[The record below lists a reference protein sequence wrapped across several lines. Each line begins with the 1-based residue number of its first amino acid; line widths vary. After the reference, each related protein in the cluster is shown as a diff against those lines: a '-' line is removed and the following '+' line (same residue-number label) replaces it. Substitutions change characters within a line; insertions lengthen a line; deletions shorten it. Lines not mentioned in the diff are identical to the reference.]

1 MALERHH
8 AEVVPGRLAD
18 RGDPGAAGLGENWGW
33 LLVQRD
39 WSLRQREPRPGS
51 VIAELLR
58 RVAAAAAWLR
68 RLSYDAPSRRAAMD
82 LERAEAL
89 GDGHQLEHVDVDVGG

>member
-1 MALERHH
+1 MALEHHH

-39 WSLRQREPRPGS
+39 WSLRQREPRPGGVVS
-51 VIAELLR
+51 ELR
-58 RVAAAAAWLR
+58 HRVAAVAAWLR
-68 RLSYDAPSRRAAMD
+68 RLVCGAPRRAVQDPAP
-82 LERAEAL
+82 
-89 GDGHQLEHVDVDVGG
+89 

>member
-1 MALERHH
+1 MALEHHH
-8 AEVVPGRLAD
+8 AEAVPGRLAD
-18 RGDPGAAGLGENWGW
+18 RSDPAPPGIGENWGW

-51 VIAELLR
+51 VVAELRR

-68 RLSYDAPSRRAAMD
+68 RLVCGAPRGAVQDTAR
-82 LERAEAL
+82 
-89 GDGHQLEHVDVDVGG
+89 

>member
-1 MALERHH
+1 MSLEHHH

-39 WSLRQREPRPGS
+39 WSLRQHEPRADR
-51 VIAELLR
+51 VVTELRR
-58 RVAAAAAWLR
+58 RVAAAVAWLR
-68 RLSYDAPSRRAAMD
+68 RLVRGAPRRAVQDSA
-82 LERAEAL
+82 R
-89 GDGHQLEHVDVDVGG
+89 

>member
-1 MALERHH
+1 MALEHHH

-18 RGDPGAAGLGENWGW
+18 RSDPVEPGVGDNWGW

-39 WSLRQREPRPGS
+39 WSLRQHEPRPGRLAA
-51 VIAELLR
+51 VWR

-68 RLSYDAPSRRAAMD
+68 R
-82 LERAEAL
+82 
-89 GDGHQLEHVDVDVGG
+89 HVCGATRGAVEGPAR